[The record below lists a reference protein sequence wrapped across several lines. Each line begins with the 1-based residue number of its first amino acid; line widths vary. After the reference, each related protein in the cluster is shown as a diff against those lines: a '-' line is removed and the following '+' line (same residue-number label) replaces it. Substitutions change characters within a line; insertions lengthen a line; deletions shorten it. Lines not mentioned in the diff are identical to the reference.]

1 MLYSIFFQFA
11 IHRQEHAS
19 DIFVGGRCTRE
30 RNYLM
35 QFYVEF
41 YSFLFILIS
50 GRREFCKQ
58 MVHHAFERRRAMKYM
73 KQFSIIMAISF
84 LAEVIKEVLPLPIPA
99 SIYGLV
105 GMLVCLLTGII
116 KLKDVEETAD
126 FLVEIMPFMFIPA
139 AVGLLDSFDVLR
151 PILLPVLVMIVVT
164 TVIVMAVTG
173 KVTQFVI
180 EREKKKNE

>member
-1 MLYSIFFQFA
+1 
-11 IHRQEHAS
+11 
-19 DIFVGGRCTRE
+19 
-30 RNYLM
+30 
-35 QFYVEF
+35 
-41 YSFLFILIS
+41 
-50 GRREFCKQ
+50 
-58 MVHHAFERRRAMKYM
+58 M

-151 PILLPVLVMIVVT
+151 PILLPVIVMIVVT